1 MLNVLILGLLAG
13 GVLAL
18 VAMGLTLIFGVMDVV
33 NFAHGEFV
41 MLGMIATATVTS
53 LFGISP
59 YLAAVIVV
67 VASVPVSLI
76 IFYLVIRP
84 SLGRSLY
91 VQVFA
96 TLGLSIVLQA
106 VALMVFGPSTVAIN
120 DAFSSQRVSIL
131 GVSVELGRVIAF
143 VAALVLFALVWL
155 LLERSRLGQEIRAVA
170 QDDSAARIV
179 GIRVG
184 RVYLIVWVAGIALT
198 VAAGSLIVPFQAVTP
213 TSGLSFALVSFV
225 VVVLGGFGS
234 IIGALIGGLI
244 VGVIETAAGYYL
256 GSEWSQG
263 VLFLIFVVIL
273 LVRPSGLLGRATG
286 TAQFAGGR

>member
-1 MLNVLILGLLAG
+1 MWDVLILGLLAG

-41 MLGMIATATVTS
+41 MLGMITTAALTNAMGV
-53 LFGISP
+53 SP
-59 YLAAVIVV
+59 YVAAPLVVIASIP
-67 VASVPVSLI
+67 VALI
-76 IFYLVIRP
+76 IFQLVIKP

-106 VALMVFGPSTVAIN
+106 VALMVFGPETVAVN
-120 DAFSSQRVSIL
+120 DAVASQQVNVL
-131 GVSVELGRVIAF
+131 GVSVELGRLIAF
-143 VAALVLFALVWL
+143 VVALLLFFSVWL
-155 LLERSRLGQEIRAVA
+155 LLDKSRLGQEIRAVA
-170 QDDSAARIV
+170 QDDGAARIV

-184 RVYLIVWVAGIALT
+184 RTYLTVFVTGIALT
-198 VAAGSLIVPFQAVTP
+198 VAAGSIIVPFQAVTP
-213 TSGLSFALVSFV
+213 VSGLSFALTSFV

-234 IIGALIGGLI
+234 LMGALVGGLI

-256 GSEWSQG
+256 GTEWSQG
-263 VLFLIFVVIL
+263 ALFLIFVIIL
-273 LVRPSGLLGRATG
+273 LVRPSGLMGRPTG
-286 TAQFAGGR
+286 DGQLVGGR

>member
-1 MLNVLILGLLAG
+1 MWDVLILGLLAG

-41 MLGMIATATVTS
+41 MLGMIATAALTNA
-53 LFGISP
+53 LELSP
-59 YLAAVIVV
+59 YVAAPLVVLASIP
-67 VASVPVSLI
+67 VALI
-76 IFYLVIRP
+76 IFQLVIKP

-106 VALMVFGPSTVAIN
+106 VALMVFGPETVAVS
-120 DAFSSQRVSIL
+120 DAVASQQVNVL
-131 GVSVELGRVIAF
+131 GVSVELGRLIAF
-143 VAALVLFALVWL
+143 IVAILLFFGVWL
-155 LLERSRLGQEIRAVA
+155 LLDKSRLGQEIRAVA
-170 QDDSAARIV
+170 QDDGAARIV

-184 RVYLIVWVAGIALT
+184 RTYLIVFVTGIALT
-198 VAAGSLIVPFQAVTP
+198 VAAGSMIVPFQAVTP
-213 TSGLSFALVSFV
+213 VSGLSFALTSFV

-234 IIGALIGGLI
+234 LIGALAGGLI

-256 GSEWSQG
+256 GTEWSQG
-263 VLFLIFVVIL
+263 VLFLIFVIIL
-273 LVRPSGLLGRATG
+273 LVRPSGLMGRPTG
-286 TAQFAGGR
+286 DAQLAGGR

>member
-1 MLNVLILGLLAG
+1 MWNVLILGLLAG

-41 MLGMIATATVTS
+41 MLGMIVTATLTNV
-53 LFGISP
+53 LGLSP
-59 YLAAVIVV
+59 YLAAALVV
-67 VASVPVSLI
+67 LASIPISLI
-76 IFYLVIRP
+76 IFQLVIKP

-106 VALMVFGPSTVAIN
+106 VALIVFGPSTVSIN
-120 DAFSSQRVSIL
+120 DPVAAQSVNLL

-143 VAALVLFALVWL
+143 VAALVLFFGVWL
-155 LLERSRLGQEIRAVA
+155 LLEKSRLGQEIRAVA
-170 QDDSAARIV
+170 QDNGAAQIV
-179 GIRVG
+179 GIRVE
-184 RVYLIVWVAGIALT
+184 RVYLTVFVTGIALT

-213 TSGLSFALVSFV
+213 VSGLSFVLVSFV

-256 GSEWSQG
+256 GTEWSQG
-263 VLFLIFVVIL
+263 VLFLIFVIIL
-273 LVRPSGLLGRATG
+273 LVRPSGLMGRATSG
-286 TAQFAGGR
+286 AHFAGAR